1 MSTNLAYLQLTFF
14 NHITNKT
21 ELDINMFSPFMKHL
35 IFSKVN
41 STLTV
46 TVKIDARINSTQ
58 LTVQTFQP
66 N

>member
-14 NHITNKT
+14 DHITNKM

-41 STLTV
+41 STLTIIA
-46 TVKIDARINSTQ
+46 KINA
-58 LTVQTFQP
+58 
-66 N
+66 

>member
-14 NHITNKT
+14 DHIMNKM
-21 ELDINMFSPFMKHL
+21 ELDINMFSPFFKYL
-35 IFSKVN
+35 IFGQVN
-41 STLTV
+41 STLNV

-58 LTVQTFQP
+58 LIIQAFQP